1 MNTRLDPTALLPT
14 LADIEAA
21 AEVVYRD
28 FAATPQYRWGLL
40 SQRLG
45 TDCWLKH
52 ENHTPVGAFK
62 IRGGLTYFDQLA
74 QRGALPSE
82 VISATRGNHGQS
94 MGWAARRHGVACTI
108 VVPRGNS
115 VEKNAAMRA
124 LGVTLIEH
132 GDDFQEAREHA
143 IQLAAQRGAHM
154 VPSFHPD
161 LLRGVS
167 TYWWEFLR
175 AVPQLDVVYV
185 PIGQGSGACSAI
197 AAKLALRHPVRVV
210 GVVSSHATTYAD
222 SLAAGSVI
230 EAPVTTQLADGM
242 ACRVADP
249 EALAVMAPH
258 IDHIVQVS
266 DAEVAAAMRALF
278 TDTHNVAEGAGAAA
292 LAAALQ
298 ERDQLQGLHVGLA
311 LTGGRP
317 LFWPQSAA
325 WDPSTSCAPARPRL
339 AQMTMTCSA
348 RAGANR
354 PCAWANTGERG
365 GWRSTPSSPARC
377 AATRK
382 RWKALPKACRPCPKC
397 FNCRASTNTTAMHS
411 SRPST
416 RSRWAKPIRPSCTA
430 RTFAS
435 CATRWRSGWRASSAR
450 RACRR
455 GTNFLLA
462 CALRSTMCATTT
474 RATTCCW

>member
-1 MNTRLDPTALLPT
+1 MPLPT
-14 LADIEAA
+14 LADMEAA
-21 AEVVYRD
+21 AQVVYRD
-28 FAATPQYRWGLL
+28 FAATPQYRWALL
-40 SQRLG
+40 SERLG

-74 QRGALPSE
+74 RRGALPRE
-82 VISATRGNHGQS
+82 VVSATRGNHGQS

-132 GDDFQEAREHA
+132 GSDFQEAREHA
-143 IQLAAQRGAHM
+143 MQIAAERGAHM
-154 VPSFHPD
+154 VPSFHAD

-197 AAKLALRHPVRVV
+197 AAKLALQHPVRVV

-222 SLAAGSVI
+222 SVAAGRVV

-242 ACRVADP
+242 ACRVADAA
-249 EALAVMAPH
+249 ALAIIAPH

-266 DAEVAAAMRALF
+266 DNEVAAAMRALF

-292 LAAALQ
+292 FAAALQ
-298 ERDQLQGLHVGLA
+298 EKDRLAGQTVGVA
-311 LTGGRP
+311 LTGGNVDADIFSQVLHP
-317 LFWPQSAA
+317 
-325 WDPSTSCAPARPRL
+325 AP
-339 AQMTMTCSA
+339 
-348 RAGANR
+348 
-354 PCAWANTGERG
+354 
-365 GWRSTPSSPARC
+365 
-377 AATRK
+377 
-382 RWKALPKACRPCPKC
+382 
-397 FNCRASTNTTAMHS
+397 
-411 SRPST
+411 
-416 RSRWAKPIRPSCTA
+416 
-430 RTFAS
+430 
-435 CATRWRSGWRASSAR
+435 
-450 RACRR
+450 
-455 GTNFLLA
+455 
-462 CALRSTMCATTT
+462 
-474 RATTCCW
+474 

>member
-1 MNTRLDPTALLPT
+1 MHNALPT

-40 SQRLG
+40 SERLG

-74 QRGALPSE
+74 RRGALPRE

-132 GDDFQEAREHA
+132 GADFQEAREHA
-143 IQLAAQRGAHM
+143 IAQAAQRSAHM

-161 LLRGVS
+161 LLRGVA

-185 PIGQGSGACSAI
+185 PIGQGSGACAAI
-197 AAKLALRHPVRVV
+197 AAKLALQHPVRIV
-210 GVVSSHATTYAD
+210 GVVSRHATTYAD
-222 SLAAGSVI
+222 SIAAGRVV

-242 ACRVADP
+242 ACRVADQA
-249 EALAVMAPH
+249 ALDILRPH
-258 IDHIVQVS
+258 LDHVVQVG
-266 DAEVAAAMRALF
+266 DDEVAAAMRAIF

-292 LAAALQ
+292 FAAALQ
-298 ERDQLQGLHVGLA
+298 EKDQLAGQNVGLA
-311 LTGGRP
+311 LTGGNVDAQVFSEV
-317 LFWPQSAA
+317 LAA
-325 WDPSTSCAPARPRL
+325 AR
-339 AQMTMTCSA
+339 
-348 RAGANR
+348 
-354 PCAWANTGERG
+354 
-365 GWRSTPSSPARC
+365 
-377 AATRK
+377 
-382 RWKALPKACRPCPKC
+382 
-397 FNCRASTNTTAMHS
+397 
-411 SRPST
+411 
-416 RSRWAKPIRPSCTA
+416 
-430 RTFAS
+430 
-435 CATRWRSGWRASSAR
+435 
-450 RACRR
+450 
-455 GTNFLLA
+455 
-462 CALRSTMCATTT
+462 
-474 RATTCCW
+474 

>member
-1 MNTRLDPTALLPT
+1 MPLPT

-21 AEVVYRD
+21 AQVVYRD
-28 FAATPQYRWGLL
+28 FAATPQYRWALL
-40 SQRLG
+40 SERLG

-74 QRGALPSE
+74 RRGALPRE
-82 VISATRGNHGQS
+82 VVSATRGNHGQS

-124 LGVTLIEH
+124 LGVTLVEH
-132 GDDFQEAREHA
+132 GSDFQEAREHA
-143 IQLAAQRGAHM
+143 MHIAAERGAHM
-154 VPSFHPD
+154 VPSFHTD

-197 AAKLALRHPVRVV
+197 AAKLALHHPVRVV

-222 SLAAGSVI
+222 SVAAGRVV

-242 ACRVADP
+242 ACRVADAA
-249 EALAVMAPH
+249 ALAIIAPH

-266 DAEVAAAMRALF
+266 DNEVAAAMRALF

-292 LAAALQ
+292 FAAALQ
-298 ERDQLQGLHVGLA
+298 EKDRLAGQTVGVA
-311 LTGGRP
+311 LTGGNVDADIFSQVLHP
-317 LFWPQSAA
+317 
-325 WDPSTSCAPARPRL
+325 AP
-339 AQMTMTCSA
+339 
-348 RAGANR
+348 
-354 PCAWANTGERG
+354 
-365 GWRSTPSSPARC
+365 
-377 AATRK
+377 
-382 RWKALPKACRPCPKC
+382 
-397 FNCRASTNTTAMHS
+397 
-411 SRPST
+411 
-416 RSRWAKPIRPSCTA
+416 
-430 RTFAS
+430 
-435 CATRWRSGWRASSAR
+435 
-450 RACRR
+450 
-455 GTNFLLA
+455 
-462 CALRSTMCATTT
+462 
-474 RATTCCW
+474 